1 MALPIQVAPIDRA
14 NRATAAKASRADG
27 LSPSQ
32 IDPTEILCMICK
44 IFPNFPV
51 CKFISCPT

>member
-1 MALPIQVAPIDRA
+1 MALPIQVASINRA
-14 NRATAAKASRADG
+14 NRATAAKASGGG
-27 LSPSQ
+27 LSPAQ
-32 IDPTEILCMICK
+32 IDPTEILCMVCK